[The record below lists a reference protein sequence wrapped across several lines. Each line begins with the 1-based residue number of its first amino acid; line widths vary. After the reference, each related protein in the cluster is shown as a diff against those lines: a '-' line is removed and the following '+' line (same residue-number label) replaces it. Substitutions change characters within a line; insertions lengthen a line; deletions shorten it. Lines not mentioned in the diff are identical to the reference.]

1 MKMLGVLAMTAA
13 LIATGASAQG
23 VYDRGGVR
31 QQDSA
36 TSDRSDVR
44 HSTKAKERS
53 GGPRGSRSFAS
64 ARDERLPS
72 ARAGS
77 SAFDGDWSVLIQT
90 RAGGCAPSYRYGVRI
105 QNGEVFN
112 GGSEPVELEGRVAR
126 NGSVRV
132 TVAAGGQEAN
142 GAGRL
147 SRTSGG
153 GTWQGQG
160 SAGTCAGTWV
170 AERRE

>member
-1 MKMLGVLAMTAA
+1 MKMLSVLAMTAA
-13 LIATGASAQG
+13 LVTTGASAQG

-31 QQDSA
+31 PQDPA

-44 HSTKAKERS
+44 RSTKAKERS
-53 GGPRGSRSFAS
+53 GGPRGSGSFAS
-64 ARDERLPS
+64 ARDERSPS
-72 ARAGS
+72 AKAGS

-90 RAGGCAPSYRYGVRI
+90 RMGECTPSYRYGVRI
-105 QNGEVFN
+105 QNGEVLN
-112 GGSEPVELEGRVAR
+112 GGSEQVELEGRVAR
-126 NGSVRV
+126 NGAVRV
-132 TVAAGGQEAN
+132 IVAAGGQEAH

-160 SAGTCAGTWV
+160 SAGTCAGIWV

>member
-1 MKMLGVLAMTAA
+1 MKILGVLAMTAA
-13 LIATGASAQG
+13 LVATGASAQG
-23 VYDRGGVR
+23 LYDRGGVR

-36 TSDRSDVR
+36 ISDRSDGR
-44 HSTKAKERS
+44 RPNKERIA
-53 GGPRGSRSFAS
+53 GPRGSGSFAS
-64 ARDERLPS
+64 ARDERSPS

-77 SAFDGDWSVLIQT
+77 RAFDGDWSVLIQT
-90 RAGGCAPSYRYGVRI
+90 RVGNCTPSYRYGVRI
-105 QNGEVFN
+105 QNGEVLN
-112 GGSEPVELEGRVAR
+112 GGSEQVELEGHVAR

-132 TVAAGGQEAN
+132 SVAAGGQAAN

-153 GTWQGQG
+153 GTWRGQG
-160 SAGTCAGTWV
+160 SAGTCAGVWV